1 MSSMTKPFDLLFK
14 HTMGSDLALK
24 DFVRYHL
31 PGHIYQRI
39 DPNSIQ
45 PTKQSYVPPELRE
58 IHSDLVCS
66 CTIDRQEAL
75 LLLLVEHQSQESWL
89 MPLRFIKY
97 QAAAIEDFLQGKAK
111 ETPWPIVVCACFY
124 HGAVSPYPYSA
135 CVHDYFTDPALS
147 QELGSFAKFELIDL
161 SVMGAEEMKKH
172 GSLAL
177 MEQVLKYSRE
187 RDFLHLLKELLEVYK
202 DTLLSLESP
211 LGSDYWHAVYLVG
224 KRILEKLGYS
234 EETAADM
241 FAKTLDLSK
250 TKEEIMNVTQAIKQE
265 GMQEGL
271 QQGLQQGMQEEKLV
285 IARNLLRKNMD
296 VSFITETTGL
306 DSKTIT
312 RLKEDKA

>member
-1 MSSMTKPFDLLFK
+1 M
-14 HTMGSDLALK
+14 
-24 DFVRYHL
+24 
-31 PGHIYQRI
+31 
-39 DPNSIQ
+39 
-45 PTKQSYVPPELRE
+45 
-58 IHSDLVCS
+58 
-66 CTIDRQEAL
+66 
-75 LLLLVEHQSQESWL
+75 
-89 MPLRFIKY
+89 
-97 QAAAIEDFLQGKAK
+97 
-111 ETPWPIVVCACFY
+111 
-124 HGAVSPYPYSA
+124 
-135 CVHDYFTDPALS
+135 
-147 QELGSFAKFELIDL
+147 
-161 SVMGAEEMKKH
+161 
-172 GSLAL
+172 
-177 MEQVLKYSRE
+177 
-187 RDFLHLLKELLEVYK
+187 HLLKELLEVYK

-265 GMQEGL
+265 GLQEGL
-271 QQGLQQGMQEEKLV
+271 QQGLQEGLQEGLQQGLQEGLQQGMQEEKLV